1 MFFGGNPFEHFGG
14 MGGGMPGRRPAADA
28 DTEEY
33 YNLLGVPKDASEAD
47 IKKAYRKLALKVMRC
62 LSLQP
67 LVRWRAVAPT
77 APFLGKARRCG
88 ECND

>member
-47 IKKAYRKLALKVMRC
+47 IKKAYRKLALKVMRWLPCGLC
-62 LSLQP
+62 L
-67 LVRWRAVAPT
+67 VAWIVL
-77 APFLGKARRCG
+77 FFWEGGKAWRMQ
-88 ECND
+88 